1 MNYNRLTTYG
11 FERSRADDFSDD
23 GTYFHCYRL
32 ENLLIRYARDDGYVY
47 LAADY
52 MAKQDD
58 VVKLTWGEYSILPHY
73 RDATDSL
80 NGVPEA
86 ELTDAALKKFHDDC
100 LAYLHEYE
108 EAVKKLKYPEE
119 SEIFDALQKIR
130 AVRDFEYY
138 QVRNELRENAQ
149 KILLLPISTLL
160 QLKRHY
166 ETLDREFK
174 ARASL
179 SNVERSHAMK
189 GTFESRM
196 LLKNLHS
203 KLTPSFS
210 YSQAIEVINQAK
222 NS

>member
-1 MNYNRLTTYG
+1 MTYNRLATYG

-23 GTYFHCYRL
+23 GTYFRCYRL
-32 ENLLIRYARDDGYVY
+32 GNLLIRYARDAGYAY

-52 MAKQDD
+52 RTKQGD
-58 VVKLTWGEYSILPHY
+58 LGNLAYEEYSILPHY
-73 RDATDSL
+73 RDAADAL

-119 SEIFDALQKIR
+119 SEIFNALQKIR
-130 AVRDFEYY
+130 SVRDFEYY
-138 QVRNELRENAQ
+138 QVGDELRENAQ
-149 KILLLPISTLL
+149 KILLLPNSKLL
-160 QLKRHY
+160 ELKRYY
-166 ETLDREFK
+166 ERLDREFK
-174 ARASL
+174 AREDL
-179 SNVERSHAMK
+179 SDVERAHSMK
-189 GTFESRM
+189 GTFASRM

-203 KLTPSFS
+203 KLSPSFC
-210 YSQAIEVINQAK
+210 YSCAIDLINQAK